1 MGIICGSSC
10 KTTSK
15 NVTLNEYQWRLCV
28 SYQKLNQFTL
38 LFAFPIP
45 HFYDAVQDIKIEEEH
60 FIDVYMDSGYC
71 QVVSEYQA
79 RKRLEFFTLY
89 GKRWWKVVPMG
100 ALNSAPKF
108 VFMMMKLQ
116 MEWETIAKE
125 RGFKMLHQ
133 NLFLLIMCYC
143 MGAHPSSSQFISEQ
157 SWISLNAT
165 AIQ

>member
-71 QVVSEYQA
+71 QVVSEY
-79 RKRLEFFTLY
+79 
-89 GKRWWKVVPMG
+89 
-100 ALNSAPKF
+100 
-108 VFMMMKLQ
+108 
-116 MEWETIAKE
+116 
-125 RGFKMLHQ
+125 
-133 NLFLLIMCYC
+133 
-143 MGAHPSSSQFISEQ
+143 
-157 SWISLNAT
+157 
-165 AIQ
+165 